1 MVNPVFK
8 DGYKI
13 IYHYHI
19 RMDYLTSLLEKK
31 NMSELILAI
40 LFIIYLVMGK
50 RTPDMVAKM
59 VDNMFG
65 KAVIILVALY
75 LFAYHN
81 PILGVLGLFVAYQL
95 VNMSLHDFDLYEGIS
110 DLSSYMPKE
119 EKVWSPY
126 SPAHQFSYTLE
137 QEIVKKMASQ
147 RFNTNYVKAPYRPS
161 LDDTHNASPL

>member
-1 MVNPVFK
+1 
-8 DGYKI
+8 
-13 IYHYHI
+13 
-19 RMDYLTSLLEKK
+19 MDYLTSLFEKK

-40 LFIIYLVMGK
+40 LFIIYLVMGQ
-50 RTPDMVAKM
+50 RTPDMVARM

-65 KAVIILVALY
+65 KVVVVLVALY

-81 PILGVLGLFVAYQL
+81 PILGVLGLFIAYQL
-95 VNMSLHDFDLYEGIS
+95 VNMSSLPFYEGIS
-110 DLSSYMPKE
+110 DLSAYMPKE
-119 EKVWSPY
+119 EKVWTPY

-147 RFNTNYVKAPYRPS
+147 KFNTNYVKAPYRPS